1 MKGKFVDLLI
11 GIAAVA
17 AAALLG
23 LVTKRPPL
31 IINAAAWPLGCAAVS
46 EFLYVFH

>member
-1 MKGKFVDLLI
+1 MKNRLIDLAI

-23 LVTKRPPL
+23 LL
-31 IINAAAWPLGCAAVS
+31 IGGLR
-46 EFLYVFH
+46 

>member
-1 MKGKFVDLLI
+1 MKGKLVDLLI

-23 LVTKRPPL
+23 LLTSGLR
-31 IINAAAWPLGCAAVS
+31 
-46 EFLYVFH
+46 